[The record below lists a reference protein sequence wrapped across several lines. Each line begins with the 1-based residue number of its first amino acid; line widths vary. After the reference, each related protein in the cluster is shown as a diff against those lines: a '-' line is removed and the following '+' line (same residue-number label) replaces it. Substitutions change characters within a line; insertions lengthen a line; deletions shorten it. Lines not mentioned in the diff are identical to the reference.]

1 MGTPELWIN
10 TYLDP
15 RTAAVDAAELEASGF
30 DGVSV
35 VDNQA
40 IAPDPFVVLAVAA
53 TATTRLGLATGTSN
67 PLTRHP
73 SVLANAAASVAG
85 VSGNRMLLSI
95 GRGLSA
101 NFELGLPP
109 SPLSEFTSYLER
121 LAAYARGERVTE
133 NDNATSIR
141 WTRAFGSPTFQ
152 IEVAAT
158 GPKVISTGALVA
170 DRIGLAVGAD
180 VARLEWAIDTAR
192 RARQAAGLDPDG
204 VRFGAYVQAY
214 PHSDSSKAIALAR
227 GPVSGLASLSG
238 MAGNTGEGQ
247 SDADR
252 EQFRRLQAVYDKRQH
267 VLNRSPQAAALDED
281 FIERFAAVGSAAEVV
296 DRLRAVLKT
305 GVDRLYLSF
314 PAPDADPEDAAESRR
329 ILIHEVM
336 PALRAGSGPG
346 AR

>member
-1 MGTPELWIN
+1 MGAPELWIN

-15 RTAAVDAAELEASGF
+15 RAAAADAAELEASGF

-40 IAPDPFVVLAVAA
+40 IAPDPFVVLTAAA
-53 TATTRLGLATGTSN
+53 TGTTRLGLATGTSDL
-67 PLTRHP
+67 LTRHP

-109 SPLSEFTSYLER
+109 SPLAEFTSYLGR

-133 NDNATSIR
+133 NGNATSIR

-152 IEVAAT
+152 LEVAAT
-158 GPKVISTGALVA
+158 GPKVISTGAVVA
-170 DRIGLAVGAD
+170 DRIGLAVGVG

-192 RARQAAGLDPDG
+192 RARQAAGLDPG
-204 VRFGAYVQAY
+204 GIGFGAYLQAY
-214 PHSDSSKAIALAR
+214 PHPDRSKAIALAR

-238 MAGNTGEGQ
+238 MAGNPGEGQ
-247 SDADR
+247 SDSDR
-252 EQFRRLQAVYDKRQH
+252 EHPKRLVCQRD
-267 VLNRSPQAAALDED
+267 
-281 FIERFAAVGSAAEVV
+281 
-296 DRLRAVLKT
+296 
-305 GVDRLYLSF
+305 
-314 PAPDADPEDAAESRR
+314 
-329 ILIHEVM
+329 
-336 PALRAGSGPG
+336 
-346 AR
+346 